1 MQKRV
6 NGDIK
11 NSVYCSVQK
20 NKQQNK
26 YQVCAKG
33 GQKTQRSRSCR

>member
-11 NSVYCSVQK
+11 NIALFGAKKQ
-20 NKQQNK
+20 NKKNK

-33 GQKTQRSRSCR
+33 GQKTQRSTSCR